1 MSDDT
6 DDRDDLVGE
15 VADALT
21 LDQQVQWERCARLA
35 AGAERAQIENL
46 RVIERVLASR
56 PVAGPAAATVQA
68 TRSYGGAVLG
78 RAVQVLIAIAS
89 LEVAATLLLLPWAWG
104 DYYRAHGELAVFMT
118 TKLVG
123 HAVGAGL
130 LLWAGR
136 GDWRTWLLGV
146 YCLLMA
152 TQAPLHMLPAFV
164 LELPPPREYAAYLQ
178 HLPAANRLFVAL
190 YVPAFLFAPAFL
202 WAFARECPRVHRRTR
217 LDDLARRMI
226 PASVLIGGGLWL
238 ACAVTLELARA
249 GVAGAPVAL
258 VLDGTIATLDL
269 LTLGAVIFIALRAH
283 TASADEV
290 RRVVVFSAGFL
301 LLMGVSAAYNVAEA
315 FAPGDWI
322 SNYHWSPT
330 ILLMEVLRFPGLILL
345 WYAVLAARIPH
356 LREAVRALYRRLLLR
371 PGLLGAVAAGP
382 AGALAWHIG
391 RSPERTVGAVIADPL
406 AQSLFAAIGL
416 ALLVIAARERILIRL
431 DAWILPETAD
441 QRQAL
446 ADAVGALA
454 QAGRITTV
462 GETVTRTVRRG
473 CGSPAT
479 LLVADDAETRA
490 GGFSAPQARCVPLS
504 RQTAIVHLLETAG
517 GPVRVEPAGRPSV
530 FPLLPPDEAAW
541 VTETGADVIV
551 PVPGPGTDVLGVLV
565 VSRRLDGRLVRSL
578 DLPFLE
584 ALGAAAG
591 LALARLQLLDAPG
604 AGSGEAPPA
613 EECPVCR
620 SVTEAGEPPAC
631 ECGSAYVATEV
642 PKLLAGKFRLTRRL
656 GAGGMGAV
664 YLARD
669 LRLERDVAIKIL
681 TARSLGRLMGLKPE
695 AWAMSTVTH
704 PGVAQI
710 HGVESWRGRPFL
722 VVEFLPGG
730 TLEDRLR
737 EGPLAPSQALSVA
750 ARLADA
756 LAALHEKGFL
766 HGDVK
771 PSNIGFTS
779 EGSPKLLDFGLAH
792 AVDDAAMMG
801 GTLPY
806 LSPEVLSGRTAE
818 EADDVW
824 SLSVVLYEMVSGR
837 HPFAGGSAEE
847 VAERIR
853 RQRLAAG
860 GPAASAA
867 PTSAVAV
874 AAFAA
879 SILTAPR
886 AGRPGTAP
894 AFAAALAEVPGNA

>member
-1 MSDDT
+1 M
-6 DDRDDLVGE
+6 
-15 VADALT
+15 
-21 LDQQVQWERCARLA
+21 
-35 AGAERAQIENL
+35 
-46 RVIERVLASR
+46 
-56 PVAGPAAATVQA
+56 
-68 TRSYGGAVLG
+68 
-78 RAVQVLIAIAS
+78 
-89 LEVAATLLLLPWAWG
+89 
-104 DYYRAHGELAVFMT
+104 
-118 TKLVG
+118 
-123 HAVGAGL
+123 
-130 LLWAGR
+130 
-136 GDWRTWLLGV
+136 
-146 YCLLMA
+146 
-152 TQAPLHMLPAFV
+152 
-164 LELPPPREYAAYLQ
+164 
-178 HLPAANRLFVAL
+178 
-190 YVPAFLFAPAFL
+190 
-202 WAFARECPRVHRRTR
+202 
-217 LDDLARRMI
+217 
-226 PASVLIGGGLWL
+226 
-238 ACAVTLELARA
+238 
-249 GVAGAPVAL
+249 
-258 VLDGTIATLDL
+258 
-269 LTLGAVIFIALRAH
+269 
-283 TASADEV
+283 
-290 RRVVVFSAGFL
+290 
-301 LLMGVSAAYNVAEA
+301 
-315 FAPGDWI
+315 
-322 SNYHWSPT
+322 
-330 ILLMEVLRFPGLILL
+330 
-345 WYAVLAARIPH
+345 
-356 LREAVRALYRRLLLR
+356 
-371 PGLLGAVAAGP
+371 
-382 AGALAWHIG
+382 
-391 RSPERTVGAVIADPL
+391 
-406 AQSLFAAIGL
+406 
-416 ALLVIAARERILIRL
+416 IAARERILIRL

-454 QAGRITTV
+454 RAGRITTV

-565 VSRRLDGRLVRSL
+565 VGRRLDGRLVRSL

-756 LAALHEKGFL
+756 LAALHEKGCL

-853 RQRLAAG
+853 RQRLARASPPPA
-860 GPAASAA
+860 GPAAGG
-867 PTSAVAV
+867 AV

-879 SILTAPR
+879 AVLAAPR
-886 AGRPGTAP
+886 AGRPASAR
-894 AFAAALAEVPGNA
+894 AFAEALRGVRRKA

>member
-6 DDRDDLVGE
+6 DDRDDLVGD

-226 PASVLIGGGLWL
+226 PASVVIGGGLWL

-269 LTLGAVIFIALRAH
+269 LALGAVIFIALRAH

-315 FAPGDWI
+315 FAPGDWV

-330 ILLMEVLRFPGLILL
+330 ILLMEVLRFPGFLLL

-371 PGLLGAVAAGP
+371 RGLLGAVAAGP

-406 AQSLFAAIGL
+406 AQSLFAAIGH
-416 ALLVIAARERILIRL
+416 
-431 DAWILPETAD
+431 
-441 QRQAL
+441 
-446 ADAVGALA
+446 
-454 QAGRITTV
+454 
-462 GETVTRTVRRG
+462 G
-473 CGSPAT
+473 C
-479 LLVADDAETRA
+479 
-490 GGFSAPQARCVPLS
+490 C
-504 RQTAIVHLLETAG
+504 
-517 GPVRVEPAGRPSV
+517 
-530 FPLLPPDEAAW
+530 W
-541 VTETGADVIV
+541 
-551 PVPGPGTDVLGVLV
+551 
-565 VSRRLDGRLVRSL
+565 
-578 DLPFLE
+578 
-584 ALGAAAG
+584 
-591 LALARLQLLDAPG
+591 
-604 AGSGEAPPA
+604 
-613 EECPVCR
+613 
-620 SVTEAGEPPAC
+620 
-631 ECGSAYVATEV
+631 
-642 PKLLAGKFRLTRRL
+642 
-656 GAGGMGAV
+656 
-664 YLARD
+664 
-669 LRLERDVAIKIL
+669 
-681 TARSLGRLMGLKPE
+681 
-695 AWAMSTVTH
+695 
-704 PGVAQI
+704 
-710 HGVESWRGRPFL
+710 
-722 VVEFLPGG
+722 
-730 TLEDRLR
+730 
-737 EGPLAPSQALSVA
+737 
-750 ARLADA
+750 
-756 LAALHEKGFL
+756 
-766 HGDVK
+766 
-771 PSNIGFTS
+771 
-779 EGSPKLLDFGLAH
+779 
-792 AVDDAAMMG
+792 
-801 GTLPY
+801 
-806 LSPEVLSGRTAE
+806 
-818 EADDVW
+818 
-824 SLSVVLYEMVSGR
+824 
-837 HPFAGGSAEE
+837 
-847 VAERIR
+847 
-853 RQRLAAG
+853 
-860 GPAASAA
+860 
-867 PTSAVAV
+867 
-874 AAFAA
+874 
-879 SILTAPR
+879 
-886 AGRPGTAP
+886 
-894 AFAAALAEVPGNA
+894 

>member
-6 DDRDDLVGE
+6 DDRDDLVGD

-104 DYYRAHGELAVFMT
+104 DYYRAHGEVAVFMT

-152 TQAPLHMLPAFV
+152 TQAPLLMLPAFV
-164 LELPPPREYAAYLQ
+164 LELPPPREFAAYLQ

-226 PASVLIGGGLWL
+226 PASVVIGGGLWL

-258 VLDGTIATLDL
+258 VLDGTIATQDL
-269 LTLGAVIFIALRAH
+269 LALGAVILVALRAR

-315 FAPGDWI
+315 FAPGDWV

-406 AQSLFAAIGL
+406 AQSLFAAVGL
-416 ALLVIAARERILIRL
+416 
-431 DAWILPETAD
+431 
-441 QRQAL
+441 
-446 ADAVGALA
+446 
-454 QAGRITTV
+454 
-462 GETVTRTVRRG
+462 
-473 CGSPAT
+473 
-479 LLVADDAETRA
+479 
-490 GGFSAPQARCVPLS
+490 
-504 RQTAIVHLLETAG
+504 
-517 GPVRVEPAGRPSV
+517 
-530 FPLLPPDEAAW
+530 
-541 VTETGADVIV
+541 
-551 PVPGPGTDVLGVLV
+551 
-565 VSRRLDGRLVRSL
+565 
-578 DLPFLE
+578 
-584 ALGAAAG
+584 AAAG
-591 LALARLQLLDAPG
+591 D
-604 AGSGEAPPA
+604 
-613 EECPVCR
+613 
-620 SVTEAGEPPAC
+620 
-631 ECGSAYVATEV
+631 
-642 PKLLAGKFRLTRRL
+642 RR
-656 GAGGMGAV
+656 
-664 YLARD
+664 
-669 LRLERDVAIKIL
+669 
-681 TARSLGRLMGLKPE
+681 P
-695 AWAMSTVTH
+695 
-704 PGVAQI
+704 
-710 HGVESWRGRPFL
+710 
-722 VVEFLPGG
+722 
-730 TLEDRLR
+730 
-737 EGPLAPSQALSVA
+737 
-750 ARLADA
+750 
-756 LAALHEKGFL
+756 
-766 HGDVK
+766 
-771 PSNIGFTS
+771 
-779 EGSPKLLDFGLAH
+779 
-792 AVDDAAMMG
+792 
-801 GTLPY
+801 
-806 LSPEVLSGRTAE
+806 
-818 EADDVW
+818 
-824 SLSVVLYEMVSGR
+824 
-837 HPFAGGSAEE
+837 
-847 VAERIR
+847 
-853 RQRLAAG
+853 
-860 GPAASAA
+860 
-867 PTSAVAV
+867 
-874 AAFAA
+874 
-879 SILTAPR
+879 
-886 AGRPGTAP
+886 
-894 AFAAALAEVPGNA
+894 